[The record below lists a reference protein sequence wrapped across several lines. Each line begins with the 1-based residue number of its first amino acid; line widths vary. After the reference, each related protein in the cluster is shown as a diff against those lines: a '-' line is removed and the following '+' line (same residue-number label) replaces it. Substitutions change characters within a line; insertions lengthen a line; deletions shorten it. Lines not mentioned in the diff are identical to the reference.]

1 MEHKIE
7 LKVNGRTIAMNP
19 FVRRIIGNV
28 VLGAVGSLD
37 RVPQP
42 WKKIVITLQA
52 AKQDKRSAKKR

>member
-28 VLGAVGSLD
+28 LLGAVGSLD

-42 WKKIVITLQA
+42 WEKMVITLQA

>member
-28 VLGAVGSLD
+28 LLGAVGSLD

-42 WKKIVITLQA
+42 RKKMVITLQA
-52 AKQDKRSAKKR
+52 AKQEKRSAKKR